1 MKFAFAIILTVASAA
16 AFSPSVSRPP
26 SSPRRPLTRR
36 TSGDGTVLNTCFDK
50 SREAFSA
57 EHQHAPIDASF
68 LQNGM
73 EQFVGE
79 LRHNQHSSILFEEE
93 DEDFLLLLEDSL
105 DSDEEDYSVI
115 EIEDIFID
123 ELGNI
128 VEEDS
133 NSKRMLIH
141 ARYSEKSSRNWPM
154 LLVHDCLA
162 STTVLTPLKYW
173 CHQNVHFKIIPMCM
187 TQIHDKISCLIQK
200 ENLACEEEEPTPP
213 HVLHSIVYTR
223 RSKPGKACIHWYVQR
238 RIL

>member
-1 MKFAFAIILTVASAA
+1 MESRTEPNKNPLQHWNTGTPNAFIKERTLTFHSNLPPKKEPNSNMKFAFAIILTVASAA

-57 EHQHAPIDASF
+57 EHQHAPIDVSF

-93 DEDFLLLLEDSL
+93 DEDFLLLLEDLL

-128 VEEDS
+128 VDEDS

-141 ARYSEKSSRNWPM
+141 ARYSEKSSRN
-154 LLVHDCLA
+154 
-162 STTVLTPLKYW
+162 
-173 CHQNVHFKIIPMCM
+173 
-187 TQIHDKISCLIQK
+187 
-200 ENLACEEEEPTPP
+200 
-213 HVLHSIVYTR
+213 
-223 RSKPGKACIHWYVQR
+223 
-238 RIL
+238 